1 MNNIEKSNIENK
13 IRLIENT
20 LNVDPNNQ
28 KAINELNYYK
38 KQLEALD
45 KKDDDVVFI
54 EDDFNEEKPK
64 EEIKEQSKE
73 DIEENPK
80 EDFKE
85 EVVEKPKKKFTKKT
99 KKQTKLEKNLPCK
112 GASVRNIPQPLMN
125 SVRNRVEYASSNSD
139 AIVCLLAYIFE
150 DYRDLTDEQKLI
162 AKSIEKVDPFVDIN
176 KKLNSIRRNSEDIGE
191 DVKLL
196 NVITTFLLLR
206 AIGKDGRRF
215 EDIKEVD
222 SLLTK
227 DIEDTILRLQPSIND
242 YIYRLNRRKNSDI
255 NFSKK

>member
-1 MNNIEKSNIENK
+1 MNSIEKSNIENK

-38 KQLEALD
+38 KQLEDLD
-45 KKDDDVVFI
+45 KKDDNVVFI

-64 EEIKEQSKE
+64 EEIKEELKE
-73 DIEENPK
+73 DIEENSK

-85 EVVEKPKKKFTKKT
+85 KVVEKPKKKSTKKT
-99 KKQTKLEKNLPCK
+99 KKQTKREKNLSCK

>member
-1 MNNIEKSNIENK
+1 MNSIEKSNIENK

-38 KQLEALD
+38 KQLENLD

-64 EEIKEQSKE
+64 EEIKEESKE
-73 DIEENPK
+73 EIEENSK

-85 EVVEKPKKKFTKKT
+85 EVVEKPKKKSTKKT
-99 KKQTKLEKNLPCK
+99 KKQTKREKNLSCK

>member
-38 KQLEALD
+38 KQLETLD

-64 EEIKEQSKE
+64 EEIKEELKE
-73 DIEENPK
+73 DIEENSK

-85 EVVEKPKKKFTKKT
+85 KVVEKPKKKSTKKT
-99 KKQTKLEKNLPCK
+99 KKQTKREKNLSCK

>member
-13 IRLIENT
+13 IRLVENT
-20 LNVDPNNQ
+20 LSIDPNNQ

-38 KQLEALD
+38 KQLEDLD

-64 EEIKEQSKE
+64 EEIKEQPKE
-73 DIEENPK
+73 DIEEDPK
-80 EDFKE
+80 KDFKK
-85 EVVEKPKKKFTKKT
+85 EVFEKPKKKSTKKT
-99 KKQTKLEKNLPCK
+99 KKQTKREKNLSCK

-150 DYRDLTDEQKLI
+150 DYRDLTDEQIAI

-242 YIYRLNRRKNSDI
+242 YIYRLSRRKSSDI

>member
-38 KQLEALD
+38 KQLENLD

-64 EEIKEQSKE
+64 EEIKEQPKE

-85 EVVEKPKKKFTKKT
+85 EVFEKPKKKSTKKT

-215 EDIKEVD
+215 EDIKELD

>member
-1 MNNIEKSNIENK
+1 MNSIEKSNIENK

-38 KQLEALD
+38 KQLEDLD

-64 EEIKEQSKE
+64 EEIKEQPKE
-73 DIEENPK
+73 DIEEDSK
-80 EDFKE
+80 KDFKK
-85 EVVEKPKKKFTKKT
+85 EVFEKPKKKSTKKT
-99 KKQTKLEKNLPCK
+99 KKQTKREKNLSCK

-150 DYRDLTDEQKLI
+150 DYRDLTDEQIAI

-215 EDIKEVD
+215 KDIKEVD

-242 YIYRLNRRKNSDI
+242 YIYRLSRRKNSDI
-255 NFSKK
+255 NFSKR

>member
-38 KQLEALD
+38 KQLENLD
-45 KKDDDVVFI
+45 KKDDDVVVL

-64 EEIKEQSKE
+64 EEIKEELKE
-73 DIEENPK
+73 DIEENSK

-85 EVVEKPKKKFTKKT
+85 EVVEKPKKKSTKKI
-99 KKQTKLEKNLPCK
+99 KKQIKSEKNLFCK

-150 DYRDLTDEQKLI
+150 DYRDLTDEQIAI

>member
-13 IRLIENT
+13 IRLVENT
-20 LNVDPNNQ
+20 LSIDPNNQ

-38 KQLEALD
+38 KQLENLD
-45 KKDDDVVFI
+45 KKNDDVVFI
-54 EDDFNEEKPK
+54 EDDFNEEKPIEEIKEQPK
-64 EEIKEQSKE
+64 EEIKENLK
-73 DIEENPK
+73 K
-80 EDFKE
+80 DFKE
-85 EVVEKPKKKFTKKT
+85 EIVEKPKRKFTKKT
-99 KKQTKLEKNLPCK
+99 KKQTKREKNLSCK

-150 DYRDLTDEQKLI
+150 DYRDLTDEQIAI

-242 YIYRLNRRKNSDI
+242 YIYRLNKRKNSDI

>member
-45 KKDDDVVFI
+45 KKDDDVVVL

-64 EEIKEQSKE
+64 EEI
-73 DIEENPK
+73 K

-99 KKQTKLEKNLPCK
+99 KKQIKSEKNLSCK

-215 EDIKEVD
+215 KDIKEVD

>member
-13 IRLIENT
+13 IRLLENT

-28 KAINELNYYK
+28 KVINELNYYK
-38 KQLEALD
+38 KQLEDLD
-45 KKDDDVVFI
+45 KKDDDIVFI
-54 EDDFNEEKPK
+54 EDDFSEEKPK
-64 EEIKEQSKE
+64 EEIKEQ
-73 DIEENPK
+73 PK
-80 EDFKE
+80 EEIKENLKKDFKE
-85 EVVEKPKKKFTKKT
+85 EIVEKPKRKFTKKT
-99 KKQTKLEKNLPCK
+99 KKQTKREKNLSCK

-150 DYRDLTDEQKLI
+150 DYRDLTDEQIAI

>member
-20 LNVDPNNQ
+20 LKVDPNNQ

-38 KQLEALD
+38 KQLENLD
-45 KKDDDVVFI
+45 KKDDDVVFV

-73 DIEENPK
+73 DIEEDPK

-85 EVVEKPKKKFTKKT
+85 EVFEKPKKKSTKKT

>member
-38 KQLEALD
+38 KQLEDLD
-45 KKDDDVVFI
+45 KKDDDVVFV

-64 EEIKEQSKE
+64 EEIKEESKE
-73 DIEENPK
+73 NIEENPK

-99 KKQTKLEKNLPCK
+99 KKQIKSEKNLSCK